1 MLSLKNI
8 ETCYG
13 KVKAL
18 KEVSLNVGANEIVA
32 IIGANGAGKSTL
44 LKTISGITP
53 PEIGRILLYNQ
64 EITGLDPEMI
74 VQKGISQVPEGRQIF
89 KELTVKDNLALG
101 AYLRQAKKEKEKVA
115 KAYDFVFNL
124 FPILKD
130 RENQIAGTMSGGEQQ
145 MLAIGRALMSDPVM
159 MLLDEPSLGL
169 APIVVEEILR
179 VISELR
185 QQDVTIVLVEQNVRA
200 ALEISDRGYVM
211 ELGRVVFEGNREKL
225 LSDEKVKKAYL
236 GKY

>member
-1 MLSLKNI
+1 MLSLKKI
-8 ETCYG
+8 DTCYG

-18 KEVSLNVGANEIVA
+18 KEVSLHVGAKEIVA
-32 IIGANGAGKSTL
+32 VIGANGAGKSTL

-53 PEIGRILLYNQ
+53 PEFGKILLYNQ
-64 EITGLDPEMI
+64 DISGLAPEEI

-101 AYLRQAKKEKEKVA
+101 AYLRQAKKDKEKVTR
-115 KAYDFVFNL
+115 AYDFVFNL

-130 RENQIAGTMSGGEQQ
+130 RKNQLAGTMSGGEQQ
-145 MLAIGRALMSDPVM
+145 MLAIGRALMSAPVM

-169 APIVVEEILR
+169 APIVVEEILH

-185 QQDVTIVLVEQNVRA
+185 QQEVTIVLVEQNVRA

-211 ELGRVVFEGNREKL
+211 ELGRVVFEGDRENL